1 MVTIT
6 VPEGNVED
14 VNVHFE
20 TVSYMPPPAPPPP
33 TPAPKPSPAPSPSP
47 GPSMPPPPPSPPAI
61 SYNIDIADC
70 GAECEALG
78 CTPEQVAAGPDL

>member
-6 VPEGNVED
+6 VPEGNVDD

-33 TPAPKPSPAPSPSP
+33 TPAPSPRE
-47 GPSMPPPPPSPPAI
+47 PPSPPAI

-78 CTPEQVAAGPDL
+78 CTPEQVAAGPDF